1 VVSTGLSLVS
11 LDDCNDYDD
20 RDYCDYREDLD
31 DVITIDSRAETAGD
45 LTVLAVEDTSQTE
58 LLNVRVRWV
67 DHNCKVN
74 SDELDEGATLD
85 SW

>member
-1 VVSTGLSLVS
+1 VS
-11 LDDCNDYDD
+11 LDNCNDYDD
-20 RDYCDYREDLD
+20 RDDCDHREDLD
-31 DVITIDSRAETAGD
+31 DVITIDS

-67 DHNCKVN
+67 DHKCKVN
-74 SDELDEGATLD
+74 SDKFDEGATLY